1 MNIEEIKNEINQ
13 ITKKYS
19 QGKIL
24 DLCTGNGEFIHFIID
39 ELINFSEKI
48 GIDNH
53 NRSIKEIFFEYK
65 KMDVNKLEFPQ
76 NYFDIVTISN
86 SLHHIENI
94 ELLFLNIK
102 KVLKED
108 GTLIINEM
116 FSDNQSSSQQTHVML
131 HHFSAEINKMDNIY
145 HRETYK
151 KNEIIDIV
159 FKNNFQV
166 QNQFEYN
173 ISSRVI
179 LNPIINK
186 LLENISAEKKDY
198 FVKKSEAII
207 ENYLLHGF
215 DNATEL
221 LLFCKK

>member
-1 MNIEEIKNEINQ
+1 MNIDEIKNKINQ
-13 ITKKYS
+13 ITKKYP

-39 ELINFSEKI
+39 EIINFSEKI

-53 NRSIKEIFFEYK
+53 NRNIKEIFFEYK

-108 GTLIINEM
+108 GTLIIVNT
-116 FSDNQSSSQQTHVML
+116 N
-131 HHFSAEINKMDNIY
+131 
-145 HRETYK
+145 
-151 KNEIIDIV
+151 
-159 FKNNFQV
+159 
-166 QNQFEYN
+166 
-173 ISSRVI
+173 
-179 LNPIINK
+179 
-186 LLENISAEKKDY
+186 
-198 FVKKSEAII
+198 
-207 ENYLLHGF
+207 
-215 DNATEL
+215 
-221 LLFCKK
+221 